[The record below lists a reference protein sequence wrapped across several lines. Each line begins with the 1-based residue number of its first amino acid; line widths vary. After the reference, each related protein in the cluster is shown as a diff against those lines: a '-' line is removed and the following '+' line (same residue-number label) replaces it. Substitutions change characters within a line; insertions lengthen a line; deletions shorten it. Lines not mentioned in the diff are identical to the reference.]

1 MSQKAIIA
9 VKLTHLLAHQII
21 LFTQGDLMDCSHREV
36 LFPRA
41 VFKFNFSILEL
52 AT

>member
-1 MSQKAIIA
+1 MSQKAILV
-9 VKLTHLLAHQII
+9 VKLVHLLSQQII
-21 LFTQGDLMDCSHREV
+21 LFMQGDLMDCSHREV